1 MNKLKW
7 WQEALII
14 LALAFVTAIGLI
26 ILFLTP
32 PIQF

>member
-1 MNKLKW
+1 MGNLKW

-14 LALAFVTAIGLI
+14 LALALLSAIGLVL
-26 ILFLTP
+26 LFLTP